1 MNEEIYGSKI
11 AAEVQKAIK
20 APSPEELNDF
30 VSRFSM
36 EYDLTYPQIL
46 GVLSLLKRQIEDEF
60 MYGDEEE
67 NEDREWE
74 D

>member
-1 MNEEIYGSKI
+1 MDDFKDMDIFEKEKRFH
-11 AAEVQKAIK
+11 
-20 APSPEELNDF
+20 EELNDF